1 MGKKEKLNQITK
13 CMGEESKSRA
23 ISLRLAREDV
33 RGRREK
39 AANRT
44 HTGDITTITGK
55 EVEKVQ
61 QLMVS
66 FDDQDLLS
74 RWPRIVEQR
83 ATAIALL
90 AGDTHR
96 KSEVLTRRITGYKKL
111 LEGTIDPV

>member
-1 MGKKEKLNQITK
+1 VGKKEKRTQITK
-13 CMGEESKSRA
+13 QMDGESKRRK
-23 ISLRLAREDV
+23 ISVRLAGEDV
-33 RGRREK
+33 RGWREK
-39 AANRT
+39 AANRS

-55 EVEKVQ
+55 EVEKVK
-61 QLMVS
+61 QLLVE

-74 RWPRIVEQR
+74 CWPRIVEQR

-96 KSEVLTRRITGYKKL
+96 KSEVLTRLIAGYKKL